1 MSSVSGCQCESRP
14 RIEQSFLDRI
24 FITLAV
30 VLRIV
35 SSGSLRRSHSD
46 GQTKEY
52 AFEMATSNI
61 RYGEGVT
68 REVGMDI
75 VNLGIK
81 HICVF
86 TDPNV
91 RPIGLC
97 A

>member
-1 MSSVSGCQCESRP
+1 MQQMHSCQCESWP
-14 RIEQSFLDRI
+14 RIEPKSFPTYNS
-24 FITLAV
+24 FTV
-30 VLRIV
+30 VTA
-35 SSGSLRRSHSD
+35 GSLRRSHSD
-46 GQTKEY
+46 GQTTEY

-68 REVGMDI
+68 REVGMDV

-91 RPIGLC
+91 SLLSYVHNKL
-97 A
+97 

>member
-1 MSSVSGCQCESRP
+1 MNLDLELNISHF
-14 RIEQSFLDRI
+14 FLDRI
-24 FITLAV
+24 IIIIITLAV
-30 VLRIV
+30 VLHIV

-91 RPIGLC
+91 RPIILC